1 MYPPKFG
8 NLWLKILHPYARG
21 CRHLIL
27 TFDIPHRAIWIY
39 ILENLIAWEL
49 VDFVYDL
56 CQSRIH
62 NSFLLHLAR
71 LTLVIKC
78 NHRTPN
84 MEVPIPKCCQTKTVV
99 FLGVAFISW
108 TEMHYIQYSNHC
120 RQHFF
125 AVQFPSA
132 QLLLDYSPHFL
143 HCRSK
148 A

>member
-71 LTLVIKC
+71 LTLVIKF
-78 NHRTPN
+78 NHRTLN
-84 MEVPIPKCCQTKTVV
+84 MEVPIEV
-99 FLGVAFISW
+99 L
-108 TEMHYIQYSNHC
+108 SNQNYC
-120 RQHFF
+120 
-125 AVQFPSA
+125 FPWRSI
-132 QLLLDYSPHFL
+132 HFL
-143 HCRSK
+143 DGN
-148 A
+148 ALYPII